1 MSLDILDHPVVER
14 LIMGDKV
21 RVQDLRDALVE
32 FWEKND
38 TFSLCGNCP
47 VSAASAVGC
56 CGTCQYHDVTKGCTL
71 RNVACLSH
79 TCPSLL
85 NKLKREGVAD
95 SFIWFN
101 GMIHGPMFAQEPF
114 FNRKRL
120 PDDTLL
126 ELQINEDSHWRP
138 LEIVI
143 VDGVK
148 GVKQWDYDDESNIWP
163 RRTLEDKLGKAG
175 IKCRVS
181 RDLHARIMKK
191 YPDSPVYIDDEYVT
205 AFLDEQQA
213 SDPTLTRYART
224 R

>member
-14 LIMGDKV
+14 LIMGDKI
-21 RVQDLRDALVE
+21 RVQELRDAMVE

-47 VSAASAVGC
+47 ISAASSVGC

-71 RNVACLSH
+71 RNIACLSH

-85 NKLKREGVAD
+85 NKLRREGVVE

-101 GMIHGPMFAQEPF
+101 GMVHGPLFAEEPY

-126 ELQINEDSHWRP
+126 ELKHNPESTWRP
-138 LEIVI
+138 LEIAI
-143 VDGVK
+143 VGGVK
-148 GVKQWDYDDESNIWP
+148 GTKHRDYLDVPFAGHEEAA
-163 RRTLEDKLGKAG
+163 LEDRVGKAG
-175 IKCRVS
+175 IRCRVS
-181 RDLHARIMKK
+181 QNLYRKIMKK
-191 YPDSPVYIDDEYVT
+191 YPDSPVYMDEEYVA
-205 AFLDEQQA
+205 AFLEKEEA
-213 SDPTLTRYART
+213 TAYGMRR
-224 R
+224 

>member
-21 RVQDLRDALVE
+21 RVQDLRDAMVE
-32 FWEKND
+32 FWEKNN

-56 CGTCQYHDVTKGCTL
+56 CGTCQYHDVTKGCTM
-71 RNVACLSH
+71 RNIACLSH

-85 NKLKREGVAD
+85 NKLRREGVAD

-101 GMIHGPMFAQEPF
+101 GMVHGPLFAQEPY

-120 PDDTLL
+120 PDDALL
-126 ELQINEDSHWRP
+126 YLKRNDSKWRP
-138 LEIVI
+138 LEIAV
-143 VDGVK
+143 VGGTK
-148 GVKQWDYDDESNIWP
+148 GVKQWDYDDGSNIWP
-163 RRTLEDKLGKAG
+163 RRHLEDKLGEAG

-181 RDLHARIMKK
+181 RQLYEKITKK
-191 YPDSPVYIDDEYVT
+191 YPDSPVYVDDEYVSD
-205 AFLDEQQA
+205 FLKAEEA
-213 SDPTLTRYART
+213 SDPKLTRYAKT
-224 R
+224 S

>member
-1 MSLDILDHPVVER
+1 LDILDHPVVER

-21 RVQDLRDALVE
+21 RVQDLRDAMVE

-47 VSAASAVGC
+47 VSAASSVGC

-71 RNVACLSH
+71 RNIACLGH

-85 NKLKREGVAD
+85 NKLRREGVAD

-101 GMIHGPMFAQEPF
+101 GMVHGPLFAEEPY
-114 FNRKRL
+114 FNRMRL

-126 ELQINEDSHWRP
+126 ELQINEDSTWRP
-138 LEIVI
+138 LEIAI
-143 VDGVK
+143 VGDVK
-148 GVKQWDYDDESNIWP
+148 GVKQWDYFDEDP
-163 RRTLEDKLGKAG
+163 RRDLEDKIGEAG
-175 IKCRVS
+175 IRCRVS
-181 RDLHARIMKK
+181 QNLYRRIMKK
-191 YPDSPVYIDDEYVT
+191 YPDSPVYMDEEYVT
-205 AFLDEQQA
+205 AHLDKEQA

-224 R
+224 G